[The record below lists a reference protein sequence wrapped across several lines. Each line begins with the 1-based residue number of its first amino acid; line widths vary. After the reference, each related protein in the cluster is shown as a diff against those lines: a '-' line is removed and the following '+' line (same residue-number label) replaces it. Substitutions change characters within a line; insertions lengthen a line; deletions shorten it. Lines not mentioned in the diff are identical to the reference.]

1 MPRCLRGSFVL
12 CLGVALLLPSRR
24 AALETEIVT
33 PIRLDPDLDGRPY
46 VQPGSGSPP
55 PRGAIFQISAFRE
68 DFYLHL
74 TPDAR
79 FLAPAFATQYLGA
92 EAKRVAGRDLRHCFY
107 SGDVNAD
114 RDSFAALSLCGGLT
128 GAFGYRGAE
137 YLISP
142 FKNDSGNRAL
152 WSNQGEHLLQRRSA
166 AAPDAG
172 TAAEAPTS
180 RCGVA
185 SGLNPAVLQALEKY
199 KVAQAEGGGGGGGAG
214 GGGKPSANQTARL
227 LAKKAGGG
235 GRAKRFVSIPR
246 YVETLVVADESMAKF
261 HGDDLQHYL
270 LTLMATA
277 ARLYRHPSIQNPIN
291 LAVVKFLVIGQDDKG
306 PKVTGNAALTLRNFC
321 VWQKKWN
328 KGNDK
333 HPEYW
338 DTAILFTKQDLCG
351 ATTCDTLG
359 MADVGTMCDPKRSC
373 SVIEDDGLPSAFTTA
388 HELGHVF
395 NMPHDNVKVC
405 EEVFGRLKTNHMMSP
420 TLIQI
425 DRTKPW
431 SACSAAIITD
441 FLDSGHGDCL
451 LDQPTKPIELPEE
464 LPGANYNLNQQ
475 CELAFGM
482 GSKPCPYMQY
492 CTKLWCTGKARG
504 HIMCQTR
511 HFPWA
516 DGTSC
521 GEGRFCLKGVCVE
534 KHNISKYR
542 VDGNWGKW
550 APYGQCSRTCG
561 GGVQLAKRE
570 CNNPPPANEGKYCEG
585 IRVKYRSCSLN
596 PCSDTVPGKSFR
608 EEQCEAFNG
617 YNHSTNRLTA
627 TVSWVPKYSGVSPRD
642 KCKLICRANG
652 TGYFYV
658 LAPKV
663 VDGTPC
669 SPDSTSLCVQGK
681 CIKAGCDGKLG
692 SKKKFDKCGV
702 CGGDNKSCKKVSGL
716 FTKPMHGYN
725 FVVLIPAG
733 ASSID
738 IRQRGYKGMISD
750 DNYLAVKNGHG
761 KYLLNGHFIVSAVE
775 RDLMVK
781 GSVLRY
787 SGTGTAVESLHA
799 FMPIQEPLTVE
810 VLSVGKMTPPRVR
823 YSFYLPK
830 ESKEDKSLYR
840 KDGKRPP
847 VLTNSILS
855 LSNRLDMGR
864 PDYKRPSYK
873 WATTSW
879 EDCSVT
885 CGNGLQKRMVL
896 CRDTLGQLAS
906 SCDATQR
913 PSDIR
918 ICGDPCPS
926 WEASSWSPCSKT
938 CGRGF
943 KRRMLKCTG
952 RGGVLLPRDQCN
964 LRKKPQELDFC
975 TLRPC

>member
-1 MPRCLRGSFVL
+1 MLLLLGIVVL
-12 CLGVALLLPSRR
+12 CLAVLPSLC
-24 AALETEIVT
+24 APVETEVVT
-33 PIRLDPDLDGRPY
+33 PIRLDPDLNGRQYFKGGPEE
-46 VQPGSGSPP
+46 
-55 PRGAIFQISAFRE
+55 PRQQGVIFQITAFQE
-68 DFYLHL
+68 DFYLNL
-74 TPDAR
+74 TPDWQ
-79 FLAPAFATQYLGA
+79 FLAPAFATHYLGA
-92 EAKRVAGRDLRHCFY
+92 SPNAAARDGGDLRHCFY
-107 SGDVNAD
+107 SGDVNSD
-114 RDSFAALSLCGGLT
+114 RESFAALSLCGGLK

-142 FKNDSGNRAL
+142 FKNDTGDRAL
-152 WSNQGEHLLQRRSA
+152 RNSQGEHLLQRRT
-166 AAPDAG
+166 APSQAG
-172 TAAEAPTS
+172 DPTS

-185 SGLNPAVLQALEKY
+185 SSWNPAILQALEKY
-199 KVAQAEGGGGGGGAG
+199 KGSQQHRRKHLNE
-214 GGGKPSANQTARL
+214 TRL
-227 LAKKAGGG
+227 PKKG
-235 GRAKRFVSIPR
+235 GRSKRFVSISR
-246 YVETLVVADESMAKF
+246 YVETLVVADESMVKF
-261 HGDDLQHYL
+261 HGDDLKHYL
-270 LTLMATA
+270 LTLIATA
-277 ARLYRHPSIQNPIN
+277 ARLYRHPSILNPIN
-291 LAVVKFLVIGQDDKG
+291 IVVVKFMVIGQDDKG

-321 VWQKKWN
+321 AWQKKWN
-328 KGNDK
+328 KVSDK

-405 EEVFGRLKTNHMMSP
+405 EEVFGRLRTNHMMSP

-425 DRTKPW
+425 DRTNPW

-441 FLDSGHGDCL
+441 FLDSGYGDCL
-451 LDQPTKPIELPEE
+451 LYQPTKPISLPEN
-464 LPGANYNLNQQ
+464 LPGTNYNLNQQ
-475 CELAFGM
+475 CELAFGI

-504 HIMCQTR
+504 QIVCQTR

-521 GEGRFCLKGVCVE
+521 GEGRFCLKGTCVE
-534 KHNISKYR
+534 RHNISKYR
-542 VDGNWGKW
+542 VDGDWGKW

-570 CNNPPPANEGKYCEG
+570 CNSPPPANEGKYCEG
-585 IRVKYRSCSLN
+585 IRVKYRSCGLD
-596 PCSDTVPGKSFR
+596 PCHDSVPGKSFR

-627 TVSWVPKYSGVSPRD
+627 TVSWVPKYSGISPRD

-669 SPDSTSLCVQGK
+669 SPDSTSVCVQGK

-692 SKKKFDKCGV
+692 SKKKYDKCGV

-738 IRQRGYKGMISD
+738 IRQRGYKGLISD
-750 DNYLAVKNGHG
+750 DNYLAVKNGQG

-787 SGTGTAVESLHA
+787 SGTGSAVESLQA

-823 YSFYLPK
+823 YSFYLAK
-830 ESKEDKSLYR
+830 ESKDDKSSYR
-840 KDGKRPP
+840 KDGKSPP
-847 VLTNSILS
+847 VLSNNVLT
-855 LSNRLDMGR
+855 LSNRVDTGR
-864 PDYKRPSYK
+864 PNYKRPSYK

-879 EDCSVT
+879 ENCSVT
-885 CGNGLQKRMVL
+885 CGNGLQKRAVH
-896 CRDTLGQLAS
+896 CRDSFGQLAS
-906 SCDATQR
+906 ACDVAQR
-913 PSDIR
+913 PIDVR
-918 ICGDPCPS
+918 ICGDPCPA
-926 WEASSWSPCSKT
+926 WEAGPWSPCSKT
-938 CGRGF
+938 CSKGF
-943 KRRMLKCTG
+943 KRRMLKCMAWTG
-952 RGGVLLPRDQCN
+952 QLLPRDRCN

>member
-1 MPRCLRGSFVL
+1 M
-12 CLGVALLLPSRR
+12 ALLLLLLLLVGLP
-24 AALETEIVT
+24 ALAVPLAEESEVVT
-33 PIRLDPDLDGRPY
+33 PLRLDRDPSARRQPFQPSQDGDA
-46 VQPGSGSPP
+46 SPP
-55 PRGAIFQISAFRE
+55 EVVFQLRAFRQ
-68 DFYLHL
+68 DFSLRL
-74 TPDAR
+74 RPDSR
-79 FLAPAFATQYLGA
+79 FLAPAFVAQYLGA
-92 EAKRVAGRDLRHCFY
+92 TPSSAPPDLRHCFY
-107 SGDVNAD
+107 SGDVNAEL
-114 RDSFAALSLCGGLT
+114 DSFAALSLCGGLT
-128 GAFGYRGAE
+128 GAFGVRGE
-137 YLISP
+137 EFLIRP
-142 FKNDSGNRAL
+142 LREPGLGGGNRAR
-152 WSNQGEHLLQRRSA
+152 WVEPGQHLLQRRPPL
-166 AAPDAG
+166 AAPA
-172 TAAEAPTS
+172 S

-185 SGLNPAVLQALEKY
+185 SGLNAGALRALEQY
-199 KVAQAEGGGGGGGAG
+199 KLSREGEPLQPLQ
-214 GGGKPSANQTARL
+214 PSLSSSPPPPPPPRP
-227 LAKKAGGG
+227 
-235 GRAKRFVSIPR
+235 RAKRFVSLPR
-246 YVETLVVADESMAKF
+246 FVETLLVADESMALF
-261 HGDDLQHYL
+261 HGADLTHYL

-277 ARLYRHPSIQNPIN
+277 ARLYRHASLGNAIQ
-291 LAVVKFLVIGQDDKG
+291 LAVVKLLVIGREDKG

-321 VWQKKWN
+321 AWQKKLN
-328 KGNDK
+328 KGSDK

-405 EEVFGRLKTNHMMSP
+405 EEIFGRLKTNHMMSP

-425 DRTKPW
+425 DRTNPW

-451 LDQPTKPIELPEE
+451 LDQPTKPIPLPEE
-464 LPGANYNLNQQ
+464 LPGTNYNLNQQ
-475 CELAFGM
+475 CELAFGT

-521 GEGRFCLKGVCVE
+521 GEGKFCLKGICVE
-534 KHNISKYR
+534 RHNISKYR

-570 CNNPPPANEGKYCEG
+570 CNDPSPTNEGKYCEG
-585 IRVKYRSCSLN
+585 IRVKYRSCGLD
-596 PCSDTVPGKSFR
+596 PCSDSVPGKSFR

-738 IRQRGYKGMISD
+738 IRQRGYKGLISD
-750 DNYLAVKNGHG
+750 DNYLAVKNAHG

-775 RDLMVK
+775 RDLIVK

-787 SGTGTAVESLHA
+787 SGTGTAVESLQA
-799 FMPIQEPLTVE
+799 FMPVQEPLTIE

-855 LSNRLDMGR
+855 FSNRLDTGR

-885 CGNGLQKRMVL
+885 CGNGLQKRMVM

-906 SCDATQR
+906 ACDATQR
-913 PSDIR
+913 PVDIR
-918 ICGDPCPS
+918 ICGDPCPT
-926 WEASSWSPCSKT
+926 WEVSPWSSCSKT

-952 RGGVLLPRDQCN
+952 RGGSLLPRDRCN

>member
-1 MPRCLRGSFVL
+1 MPPLLRGSFWL
-12 CLGVALLLPSRR
+12 CLALLPGLGAPMP
-24 AALETEIVT
+24 TEIVT
-33 PIRLDPDLDGRPY
+33 PIRLDPDLNGRQY
-46 VQPGSGSPP
+46 FQRAGEEPP
-55 PRGAIFQISAFRE
+55 QQGAIFQITAFQE
-68 DFYLHL
+68 DFYLNL
-74 TPDAR
+74 SPDAQ
-79 FLAPAFATQYLGA
+79 FLAPAFATRYLGA
-92 EAKRVAGRDLRHCFY
+92 PRRAGHRDLRRCFY
-107 SGDVNAD
+107 SGDVNSD

-142 FKNDSGNRAL
+142 VRNASSTEGGGGGGGEAL
-152 WSNQGEHLLQRRSA
+152 RNNQGAHLLQRRSA
-166 AAPDAG
+166 PRHSAA
-172 TAAEAPTS
+172 TS
-180 RCGVA
+180 RCGVDSA
-185 SGLNPAVLQALEKY
+185 SHPALVQALEKY
-199 KVAQAEGGGGGGGAG
+199 KGSGSSGA
-214 GGGKPSANQTARL
+214 KPPGQNETARGTMP
-227 LAKKAGGG
+227 AASRKS

-246 YVETLVVADESMAKF
+246 YVETLVVADESMVKF

-291 LAVVKFLVIGQDDKG
+291 LAVVQFMVIGQDDKG
-306 PKVTGNAALTLRNFC
+306 PKVTSNAALTLRNFC

-328 KGNDK
+328 KGSDK

-395 NMPHDNVKVC
+395 NMPHDNVKAC
-405 EEVFGRLKTNHMMSP
+405 EEVFGKLKTNHMMSP

-425 DRTKPW
+425 DRINPW
-431 SACSAAIITD
+431 SPCSTAIITD

-451 LDQPTKPIELPEE
+451 LDQPTKPISLPQE
-464 LPGANYNLNQQ
+464 LPGSSYNLNQQ
-475 CELAFGM
+475 CELAFGI

-521 GEGRFCLKGVCVE
+521 GEGRFCMKGACVE
-534 KHNISKYR
+534 RHNISKYR

-550 APYGQCSRTCG
+550 APYGSCSRTCG
-561 GGVQLAKRE
+561 GGVQLAKRQ

-585 IRVKYRSCSLN
+585 VRVKYRSCGLD
-596 PCSDTVPGKSFR
+596 PCFASGKSFR

-627 TVSWVPKYSGVSPRD
+627 IVSWVPKYSGVSPRD

-669 SPDSTSLCVQGK
+669 SPDSSSLCVQGK

-725 FVVLIPAG
+725 FVVLLPAG

-738 IRQRGYKGMISD
+738 IRQRGYKGLISD
-750 DNYLAVKNGHG
+750 DNYLALKNAYG
-761 KYLLNGHFIVSAVE
+761 KYLLNGHFIVSAME
-775 RDLMVK
+775 RDLIVK
-781 GSVLRY
+781 GSVIRY
-787 SGTGTAVESLHA
+787 SGTGTAVESLQA

-830 ESKEDKSLYR
+830 ESKEDKSSYHR

-847 VLTNSILS
+847 VLNNSILS
-855 LSNRLDMGR
+855 LSNRLDLGQL
-864 PDYKRPSYK
+864 DYKRPAYK
-873 WATTSW
+873 WATTNW

-896 CRDTLGQLAS
+896 CRDVLGQLAS

-913 PSDIR
+913 PVDIR
-918 ICGDPCPS
+918 ICGDPCPT
-926 WEASSWSPCSKT
+926 WEASPWSSCSKT

-943 KRRMLKCTG
+943 KRRILRCTG
-952 RGGVLLPRDQCN
+952 RGGILLPRERCN

>member
-1 MPRCLRGSFVL
+1 M
-12 CLGVALLLPSRR
+12 ALLL
-24 AALETEIVT
+24 ALLALLPALASPVADEAEVVT
-33 PIRLDPDLDGRPY
+33 PLRLDRDPSARRQPFHPGQRGGRFPAPSE
-46 VQPGSGSPP
+46 VTFQLRAFQQEFISAAQPGLALPGFPRSRAETSADGNAEPDSFDTPEP
-55 PRGAIFQISAFRE
+55 LRGA
-68 DFYLHL
+68 D
-74 TPDAR
+74 
-79 FLAPAFATQYLGA
+79 
-92 EAKRVAGRDLRHCFY
+92 
-107 SGDVNAD
+107 
-114 RDSFAALSLCGGLT
+114 GGLS
-128 GAFGYRGAE
+128 GVRGAE
-137 YLISP
+137 YLIRP
-142 FKNDSGNRAL
+142 LKEPGLGGGNRAR
-152 WSNQGEHLLQRRSA
+152 WVEPGEHLLQRRRPPA
-166 AAPDAG
+166 TPGPAPA
-172 TAAEAPTS
+172 S

-185 SGLNPAVLQALEKY
+185 SGLNAGALRALQQY
-199 KVAQAEGGGGGGGAG
+199 KLSREEG
-214 GGGKPSANQTARL
+214 P
-227 LAKKAGGG
+227 
-235 GRAKRFVSIPR
+235 KRFVSLPR
-246 YVETLVVADESMAKF
+246 FVETLLVADESMALF
-261 HGDDLQHYL
+261 HGADLTHYQQWHHLPRYLEVLRDNAIVL
-270 LTLMATA
+270 LLIIGTLNDHKEGNSAVKTKA
-277 ARLYRHPSIQNPIN
+277 GTVRGKCSLVLY
-291 LAVVKFLVIGQDDKG
+291 
-306 PKVTGNAALTLRNFC
+306 
-321 VWQKKWN
+321 
-328 KGNDK
+328 
-333 HPEYW
+333 
-338 DTAILFTKQDLCG
+338 AILSLWQDLCG

-405 EEVFGRLKTNHMMSP
+405 EEIFGRLKTNHMMSP

-425 DRTKPW
+425 DRTNPW

-451 LDQPTKPIELPEE
+451 LDQPTKPIPLPEE
-464 LPGANYNLNQQ
+464 LPGTNYNLNQQ
-475 CELAFGM
+475 CELAFGT

-521 GEGRFCLKGVCVE
+521 GEGKFCLKGICVE
-534 KHNISKYR
+534 RHNISKYR

-570 CNNPPPANEGKYCEG
+570 CNDPSPTNEGKYCEG
-585 IRVKYRSCSLN
+585 IRVKYRSCGLD
-596 PCSDTVPGKSFR
+596 PCSDSGKSFR

-733 ASSID
+733 ACSID
-738 IRQRGYKGMISD
+738 IRQRGYKGLISD
-750 DNYLAVKNGHG
+750 DNYLAVKNAHG

-775 RDLMVK
+775 RDLIVK

-787 SGTGTAVESLHA
+787 SGTGTAVESLQA
-799 FMPIQEPLTVE
+799 FMPVQEPLTIE

-855 LSNRLDMGR
+855 FSNRLDTGR

-885 CGNGLQKRMVL
+885 CGNGLQKRMVM

-906 SCDATQR
+906 ACDATQR
-913 PSDIR
+913 PIDIR
-918 ICGDPCPS
+918 ICGDPCPT
-926 WEASSWSPCSKT
+926 WEVSPWSSCSKT

-952 RGGVLLPRDQCN
+952 RGGSLLPRDRCN